1 MESPRKNVY
10 ELTVDGRIVRARRG
24 SDGWV
29 GSVHPPRVQTETA
42 AGERQ
47 IVLQDTAYG
56 PHPDRFCA
64 LAAAINAATDDVELR
79 RAARA
84 EAGIR

>member
-29 GSVHPPRVQTETA
+29 GSVHPRKPETA
-42 AGERQ
+42 EAGAR
-47 IVLQDTAYG
+47 LQLDAAYG
-56 PHPDRFCA
+56 PHPDRFAA
-64 LAAAINAATDDVELR
+64 LAAAINAATDDVDLR